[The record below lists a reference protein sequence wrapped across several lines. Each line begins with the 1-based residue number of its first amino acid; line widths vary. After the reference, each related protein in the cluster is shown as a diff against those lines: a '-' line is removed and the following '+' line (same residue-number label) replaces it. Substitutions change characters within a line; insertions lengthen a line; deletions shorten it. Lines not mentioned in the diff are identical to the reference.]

1 MICVSIGRSRER
13 HVVAEHQHLA
23 EQGAKL
29 VELRLDYI
37 SGDISVKKLLDHRP
51 TPVVATC
58 RRRNDGGKFNGS
70 EDARQQILRSAI
82 AEGADY
88 VDLEEDV
95 AATIR
100 RYGKTKRIV
109 SHHDFRQ
116 TPADLEEIHA
126 RLSGLD
132 ADIVKIAVMAN
143 SPHDNLRVLRIVQQA
158 KIPTIGLCMGE
169 FGTPSRILTARFGA
183 PFTYATFHQERS
195 LAPGQLSFEQMRS
208 VYHYDQINS
217 QTAVYAVIAD
227 PIGHSLSPLVHNAA
241 LRHLDINAVYV
252 PFRVPKQDLGQFLKD
267 APQLGI
273 RGLSVT
279 IPHKEAVIPHLARV
293 DRAVRAIGAANTLV
307 WEEGHLVGYNTD
319 SRAALDSLE
328 QHLPKL
334 DSENPG
340 VRSKALVLGAG
351 GAAMAVAY
359 GLKRRGYDVFVAGRT
374 RQRAEALAARLGCQA
389 VGWNARHSIDCEV
402 LVNCTP
408 LGMHPN
414 LDETPFPKHHLKPSM
429 VVFDTVY
436 NPENTLLVKNARS
449 QGCAVATGV
458 EMFIRQA
465 SLQFRLFTGKNAPAE
480 LMRDTLKKAISA
492 AKH

>member
-1 MICVSIGRSRER
+1 VA
-13 HVVAEHQHLA
+13 AEHLHLA
-23 EQGAKL
+23 EQGAKM

-37 SGDISVKKLLDHRP
+37 SGDIPVRALLEKRP

-58 RRRNDGGKFNGS
+58 RRRSEGGKFSGS
-70 EDARQQILRSAI
+70 EDQRLQVLRTAI

-95 AATIR
+95 AAVVR
-100 RYGKTKRIV
+100 RFGKTKRIV

-116 TPADLEEIHA
+116 TPPDLEDIHA
-126 RLSGLD
+126 RLSELD

-143 SPHDNLRVLRIVQQA
+143 SPHDNLRVLKLVQQA
-158 KIPTIGLCMGE
+158 KVPTVGFCMGE
-169 FGTPSRILTARFGA
+169 FGQPSRILTARFGS
-183 PFTYATFHQERS
+183 PFTYATFHQERE
-195 LAPGQLSFEQMRS
+195 LAPGQLSFDQM
-208 VYHYDQINS
+208 VHLYHYDQINS
-217 QTAVYAVIAD
+217 ETAVYAVIAD
-227 PIGHSLSPLVHNAA
+227 PIGHSLSPQVHNAA
-241 LRHLDINAVYV
+241 LRHLGINAVYV
-252 PFRVPKQDLGQFLKD
+252 PFRVPKQDLQQFLQD

-279 IPHKEAVIPHLARV
+279 IPHKEAVIPHLGRV
-293 DRAVRAIGAANTLV
+293 DRAVREIGAANTLV
-307 WEEGHLVGYNTD
+307 WEGGQLVGYNTD

-328 QHLPKL
+328 PHLPKPEAE
-334 DSENPG
+334 SPQPG
-340 VRSKALVLGAG
+340 KAVVLGAG

-359 GLKRRGYDVFVAGRT
+359 GLKRRGYEVYVAGRT
-374 RQRAEALAARLGCQA
+374 RQRAEALCARLNCE
-389 VGWNARHSIDCEV
+389 VLNWSARHSIDCDV

-436 NPENTLLVKNARS
+436 NPENTLLIKDARS

-465 SLQFRLFTGKNAPAE
+465 SLQFRLFTGQPAPVE
-480 LMRDTLKKAISA
+480 LMRETLKRSISA
-492 AKH
+492 AKY